1 MRKLFRQQE
10 LMHFNSGHIFTN
22 RAGKIH
28 NATQIKH
35 TKNITSLR
43 KAKLYHPRFLVVWK
57 WWAGDFSPL
66 RVFFFKGTSVSIS
79 VVCTKTWRF
88 HHEKQEAMLA
98 GDSQFQ
104 EFFVKLQHLV
114 LSLLAN
120 KIERWSFG
128 PGRKVLPFFPH
139 ACALKT
145 IKNMYTSWMSMV
157 LSNRIITPI

>member
-66 RVFFFKGTSVSIS
+66 RVFFFLRDLGFYISCVHQNMEISSWKTRSHAGRWLSIS
-79 VVCTKTWRF
+79 GVLRQTATFSAQSLGQQNRK
-88 HHEKQEAMLA
+88 M
-98 GDSQFQ
+98 
-104 EFFVKLQHLV
+104 EFRTRTQGPPIFSSCLC
-114 LSLLAN
+114 
-120 KIERWSFG
+120 IE
-128 PGRKVLPFFPH
+128 
-139 ACALKT
+139 
-145 IKNMYTSWMSMV
+145 N
-157 LSNRIITPI
+157 N